1 MNSKIEPP
9 TIDEIEGEPIEG
21 NPIEGEPIEGK
32 PIVIS
37 IIEFCTSL
45 FSISKELCIQILL
58 IIIVTILYINYNN
71 DNYSDSLIYFTFG
84 AFIAINFVATIVLII
99 KREIIIDKLVKKV
112 DSKYFSLHTILYFF
126 ITFFIKENKENKE
139 NKDSRQLI
147 TYLVYNNIFL
157 HIVLLLIVCYYVKSY
172 ILHSKKTEYAYLV
185 SLCYAIVFFLF
196 NIYVI
201 DICKRYKR
209 KIEFSTNETT
219 KVILSL
225 FITYAIVLYYF
236 ETIKLT
242 QTS

>member
-21 NPIEGEPIEGK
+21 EPIKGEPIEGK

-126 ITFFIKENKENKE
+126 ITFFIKENKENK
-139 NKDSRQLI
+139 DSRQLI
-147 TYLVYNNIFL
+147 TYLVYHNIFL